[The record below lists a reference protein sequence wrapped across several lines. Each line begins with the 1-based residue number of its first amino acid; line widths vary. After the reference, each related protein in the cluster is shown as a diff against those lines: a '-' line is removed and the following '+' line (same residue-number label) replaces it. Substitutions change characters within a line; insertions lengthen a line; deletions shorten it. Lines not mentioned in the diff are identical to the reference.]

1 MNFTGDRLSFALSYQ
16 NQISIAA
23 GTNGGV
29 SGVYLAHAG
38 STWIAWLPYQTVA
51 TVNAELVF
59 V

>member
-1 MNFTGDRLSFALSYQ
+1 MNFT
-16 NQISIAA
+16 
-23 GTNGGV
+23 
-29 SGVYLAHAG
+29 GVYLAHTG